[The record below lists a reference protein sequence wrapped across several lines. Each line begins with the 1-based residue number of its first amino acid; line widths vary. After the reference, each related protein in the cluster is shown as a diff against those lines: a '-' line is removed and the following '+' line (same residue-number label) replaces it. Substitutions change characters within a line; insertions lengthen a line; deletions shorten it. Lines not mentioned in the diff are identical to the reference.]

1 MGLVRFDPSVL
12 KRRPQVLD
20 FCNSERAFPLAEW
33 LYGRRAWSVSRSV
46 QADHLSEWAGG
57 QLKLGWLRE
66 PHFFMLIL
74 FFVLHLFITVV
85 FLAREHGKSKCV
97 GRNQP
102 PPPPE
107 KKRLLHCPGVII
119 VIVDMVFSVRH
130 RRSQLKTTPSPAH
143 RVVQPAFSSRCWP
156 LFPFVSLCILSYPG
170 MSALAITARHAWDW
184 EQGLA

>member
-102 PPPPE
+102 PPP
-107 KKRLLHCPGVII
+107 KKKTPTPLSR
-119 VIVDMVFSVRH
+119 RH
-130 RRSQLKTTPSPAH
+130 HRYCRHGIQCQASEVTIEDNTIAGSQ
-143 RVVQPAFSSRCWP
+143 SRAAG
-156 LFPFVSLCILSYPG
+156 LFV
-170 MSALAITARHAWDW
+170 
-184 EQGLA
+184 